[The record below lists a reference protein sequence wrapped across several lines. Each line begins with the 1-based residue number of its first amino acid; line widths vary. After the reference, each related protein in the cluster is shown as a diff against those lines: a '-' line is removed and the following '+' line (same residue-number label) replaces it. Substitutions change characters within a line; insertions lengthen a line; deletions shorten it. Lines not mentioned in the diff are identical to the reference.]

1 MRLMKPSR
9 KSKPDMSAKRKFPL
23 KETGS
28 PDIIC
33 IGLLTDEPDYR
44 VCWLLNRRYNLG
56 LQRSGDLV
64 LTIARA
70 PVPQSFT
77 CFTSTGNTGNALFK
91 LISNRSNEGLWLTGF
106 PQINFLF
113 LSLIPGDKNDIMA
126 NLRQHGTGHIPEIRG
141 IFDIPAHEISSLL

>member
-1 MRLMKPSR
+1 MC
-9 KSKPDMSAKRKFPL
+9 AKQKFPL

-28 PDIIC
+28 PDIQC

-56 LQRSGDLV
+56 LQRCEDLI
-64 LTIARA
+64 LTVARA
-70 PVPQSFT
+70 PIAQSFT
-77 CFTSTGNTGNALFK
+77 CFASAGNTDNTLYK

-113 LSLIPGDKNDIMA
+113 LSLIPGDKNGIMA
-126 NLRQHGTGHIPEIRG
+126 NLRQQGTCHIPEIRG
-141 IFDIPAHEISSLL
+141 IFDLPAREISSLL